1 MSVDFTTSL
10 AGLVPP
16 QQPAPTRD
24 VREAAE
30 QFEAMLLQ
38 QILAQMPMPG
48 LEGTQAGTMM
58 SFVHEAL
65 AKELVEAGGVG
76 LADALEEGMKGRVAP
91 TRSALRHVPP
101 EGGPGGTATVSSD
114 FGWRTD
120 PFDGTRHHHDGLD
133 LSAPMG
139 TTIVAADAG
148 RVKFAGKNG
157 GYGNVVIVE
166 HADGTESRYAHCS
179 ALDVAEGDQVLAG
192 QAIARVGSTG
202 RSTGPHL
209 HFEVRK
215 DGIPIDP
222 REWGAAAKARVDP
235 IRENP

>member
-1 MSVDFTTSL
+1 MSVDLTTSL

-16 QQPAPTRD
+16 QPPEPTGD
-24 VREAAE
+24 VRQAAE
-30 QFEAMLLQ
+30 QFEALLLQ
-38 QILAQMPMPG
+38 QILEQMPMPG

-58 SFVHEAL
+58 SFFHEAL

-76 LADALEEGMKGRVAP
+76 LADALEQGMQGRVAP
-91 TRSALRHVPP
+91 TRSALHHLPLK
-101 EGGPGGTATVSSD
+101 EQAGGATLTSG

-148 RVKFAGKNG
+148 RVRFAGKNS

-179 ALDVAEGDQVLAG
+179 SLGVVEGDLVTAG
-192 QAIARVGSTG
+192 QAIAKVGSTG

-222 REWGAAAKARVDP
+222 REWGTAAKARVDP